1 MGLYGDK
8 KDYEQ
13 LVKENIQKAKLL
25 YPLSEEDRILVTN
38 LLSEKDSIKAQNGI
52 FANFKLK
59 QIDKKIEKIQNKYKK
74 VD

>member
-25 YPLSEEDRILVTN
+25 YALSPEDRILVEKILFDKEKVKEV
-38 LLSEKDSIKAQNGI
+38 LLSFRYNFLGYKESSI
-52 FANFKLK
+52 
-59 QIDKKIEKIQNKYKK
+59 
-74 VD
+74 

>member
-25 YPLSEEDRILVTN
+25 YALSPEDRILVEKI
-38 LLSEKDSIKAQNGI
+38 LLDKEKVKEENGI

-59 QIDKKIEKIQNKYKK
+59 QLDKKIDKIQKKYKSK
-74 VD
+74 

>member
-13 LVKENIQKAKLL
+13 LVKENIQTAKLL
-25 YPLSEEDRILVTN
+25 YALSQEDRVIVEKIL
-38 LLSEKDSIKAQNGI
+38 LEKEKVKEENGI

-59 QIDKKIEKIQNKYKK
+59 QLDKKIEKIQSKYKSK
-74 VD
+74 

>member
-13 LVKENIQKAKLL
+13 LVKENIRKAKLL
-25 YPLSEEDRILVTN
+25 YALSPEDRILVEKI
-38 LLSEKDSIKAQNGI
+38 LLDKEKVKEENGI

-59 QIDKKIEKIQNKYKK
+59 QLDKKIDKIQKKYKSK
-74 VD
+74 

>member
-25 YPLSEEDRILVTN
+25 YALSPEDRILV
-38 LLSEKDSIKAQNGI
+38 EKILFDKEKVKEENGI

-59 QIDKKIEKIQNKYKK
+59 QLDKKIDKIQKKYKSK
-74 VD
+74 

>member
-25 YPLSEEDRILVTN
+25 YNLSEEDRILVNN
-38 LLSEKDSIKAQNGI
+38 LLEQKEKIKNENGI
-52 FANFKLK
+52 FANFKLI
-59 QIDKKIEKIQNKYKK
+59 QLDKKIEKIQKKYKN
-74 VD
+74 